1 MTDKGAFIDRKRT
14 VEEEY
19 FRQQELELIERLR
32 QRTAQ
37 ENERQEMAAT
47 LGVTD
52 AEILNT
58 LQEMGYTRAT
68 LSLLYL
74 VPQVQVAWAEGS
86 VSKSERELILEAAR
100 LRGIEAGS
108 AAYEQLIG
116 WLNEQPAEEF
126 FERTLRVIS
135 ALLQTLPPERR
146 EASKRDLVAYC
157 TQVAGISG
165 GLAGF
170 LSFGGKVCKEE
181 REMLQRIAAQ
191 LECSHEAAA
200 KQAVGGDQ
208 TSDENSLR
216 LINHES

>member
-1 MTDKGAFIDRKRT
+1 MTDKGAFADRKRT

-19 FRQQELELIERLR
+19 FRKQELELIERMR

-37 ENERQEMAAT
+37 ENERQELAAT

-58 LQEMGYTRAT
+58 LQEMGYARAT
-68 LSLLYL
+68 VSLLYL
-74 VPQVQVAWAEGS
+74 VPLVQVAWAEGS

-116 WLNEQPAEEF
+116 WLNEQPSEEL

-135 ALLQTLPPERR
+135 ALLQALPPEQR
-146 EASKRDLVAYC
+146 EASKRDLVAFC

-181 REMLQRIAAQ
+181 RELLERIAAQ
-191 LECSHEAAA
+191 LERSHEAAA

-208 TSDENSLR
+208 TSDENSPR

>member
-19 FRQQELELIERLR
+19 FRKQELELIERLR

-68 LSLLYL
+68 VSLLYL
-74 VPQVQVAWAEGS
+74 VPLVQVAWAEGS
-86 VSKSERELILEAAR
+86 VSKSERELILEATR

-116 WLNEQPAEEF
+116 WLNEQPSEEF
-126 FERTLRVIS
+126 FKRTLRVIS
-135 ALLQTLPPERR
+135 ALLQALPPEQR

-181 REMLQRIAAQ
+181 RELLERITAQ
-191 LECSHEAAA
+191 LEHSHEAAA
-200 KQAVGGDQ
+200 QNNVGHGGRGD
-208 TSDENSLR
+208 D
-216 LINHES
+216 

>member
-1 MTDKGAFIDRKRT
+1 MTDKGALVDRKRT

-19 FRQQELELIERLR
+19 FRKQELELIERMR

-37 ENERQEMAAT
+37 ENERQELAAT

-68 LSLLYL
+68 VLLLYL
-74 VPQVQVAWAEGS
+74 VPLVQVAWAEGS

-100 LRGIEAGS
+100 LRGIETGS

-116 WLNEQPAEEF
+116 WLNERPSEEF
-126 FERTLRVIS
+126 FERTLRVIN
-135 ALLQTLPPERR
+135 ALLQALPPEQR
-146 EASKRDLVAYC
+146 EASKRDLVAFC

-181 REMLQRIAAQ
+181 RELLERIAAQ
-191 LECSHEAAA
+191 LENSHEAAA
-200 KQAVGGDQ
+200 QNNIGHGGRGD
-208 TSDENSLR
+208 D
-216 LINHES
+216 

>member
-1 MTDKGAFIDRKRT
+1 MTDKGAFADRKRT